1 VTAVLPAAGADAPP
15 STDEVLRAEDLSVRF
30 RGRGGDVTA
39 VDHVSL
45 AVRRGEV
52 HGIVGESGCGKSTF
66 LRALLGLLPP
76 RSVEVDGTV
85 RLEDEQGS
93 HPARPGRDVAMVFQD
108 PSTALNP
115 VVPIG
120 RQLRDGPARHL
131 GMGRGEATAWAV
143 ELLRRV
149 GVPDPER
156 RMGSYAHELSGGL
169 RQRVMIAV
177 ALSTRPRFLLCD
189 EPTTALDVTVQD
201 QVLGLI
207 DEVRREQG
215 LGVVF
220 VSHDLA
226 VVASLCSTVSVMYA
240 GRVVEEGPTTE
251 VFADPTHPYTRG
263 LLASVPDVFADR
275 GRLEGI
281 PGAPPDLAD
290 LPTGCAFAPR
300 CPDVQDRCRVAPP
313 VLRRTAKERS
323 HACLVAQVPGD
334 EA

>member
-1 VTAVLPAAGADAPP
+1 VTAVLPTTAADAPP

-39 VDHVSL
+39 VDGVSL
-45 AVRRGEV
+45 AIRRGEV
-52 HGIVGESGCGKSTF
+52 HGVVGESGCGKSTF
-66 LRALLGLLPP
+66 LRALLGLLPA
-76 RSVEVDGTV
+76 RVVDVDGTV
-85 RLEDEQGS
+85 RLEQGGRS
-93 HPARPGRDVAMVFQD
+93 GAPVPGRDVAMVFQD
-108 PSTALNP
+108 PSAALNP

-131 GMGRGEATAWAV
+131 GMSRREATAWAV

-240 GRVVEEGPTTE
+240 GRVVEEGPTEE

-275 GRLEGI
+275 AELEGI

-290 LPTGCAFAPR
+290 LPSGCAFAPR
-300 CPDVQDRCRVAPP
+300 CPDVQDRCHVAPP
-313 VLRRTAKERS
+313 VLRRTARDRA
-323 HACLVAQVPGD
+323 HACLVAQVPGGGS
-334 EA
+334 